1 MESVAS
7 PYVSRGY
14 RAFILGAG
22 LYDML
27 VGLSS
32 FFFYPVI
39 YVLMSAF
46 DPMLP
51 MTAPG
56 SVEMMHL
63 KMNGIFMFFAGF
75 GYIFPYLN
83 YEKFKFYIPVF
94 GIGLRAWGGAF
105 LLYTS
110 LFWATPL
117 SYGILGAI
125 DLIIALGFI
134 LFLLN
139 YRSKRIHIRN
149 F

>member
-7 PYVSRGY
+7 PYVSRGF

-22 LYDML
+22 AYDMI

-32 FFFYPVI
+32 FLLYPLV
-39 YVLMSAF
+39 YVLMSAL
-46 DPMLP
+46 DPGLP
-51 MTAPG
+51 MTPRA

-63 KMNGIFMFFAGF
+63 KMNGVFMFFAGF

-94 GIGLRAWGGAF
+94 GIGLRSWGGAF

-117 SYGILGAI
+117 TYGILGVV
-125 DLIIALGFI
+125 DLVIALVFT

-139 YRSKRIHIRN
+139 YRRKRIHIRN
-149 F
+149 Y

>member
-22 LYDML
+22 AYDMV

-32 FFFYPVI
+32 FLLYPAV
-39 YVLMSAF
+39 YVLMSAL
-46 DPMLP
+46 DAGLP
-51 MTAPG
+51 MTPHA

-63 KMNGIFMFFAGF
+63 KMNGVFMFFAGF

-94 GIGLRAWGGAF
+94 GIGLRTWGGAF

-110 LFWATPL
+110 LFWSTPL
-117 SYGILGAI
+117 TYGILGAI
-125 DLIIALGFI
+125 DLAIALSFT

-149 F
+149 Y

>member
-1 MESVAS
+1 MESMAS

-22 LYDML
+22 LYDMV

-32 FFFYPVI
+32 FLVYPVL
-39 YVLMSAF
+39 YVLMSAV
-46 DPMLP
+46 DNRLS
-51 MTAPG
+51 MTPAG

-94 GIGLRAWGGAF
+94 GIGLRTWGGGF
-105 LLYTS
+105 LLYTC

-117 SYGILGAI
+117 TYGILGAVDI
-125 DLIIALGFI
+125 AIALGFS

-139 YRSKRIHIRN
+139 YRRKRIHIRN
-149 F
+149 Y

>member
-1 MESVAS
+1 MESIAS

-14 RAFILGAG
+14 RAFILCAG
-22 LYDML
+22 IYDIL

-32 FFFYPVI
+32 FFFYPI
-39 YVLMSAF
+39 LYVLMSAF
-46 DPMLP
+46 DQGLP

-94 GIGLRAWGGAF
+94 GIGLRIWGGGF

-110 LFWATPL
+110 LFWTTPL
-117 SYGILGAI
+117 SYGILGAV
-125 DLIIALGFI
+125 DLAIALCFV

-149 F
+149 Y

>member
-32 FFFYPVI
+32 FLLYPVL
-39 YVLMSAF
+39 YVLMSAI
-46 DPMLP
+46 DPRLP
-51 MTAPG
+51 MTPPA
-56 SVEMMHL
+56 SMEMMHL

-75 GYIFPYLN
+75 GYLFPYLN

-94 GIGLRAWGGAF
+94 GIGLRTWGGAF

-117 SYGILGAI
+117 TYGILGAV
-125 DLIIALGFI
+125 DLSIALGFA
-134 LFLLN
+134 LFLLK

-149 F
+149 Y

>member
-22 LYDML
+22 AYDML
-27 VGLSS
+27 VGISS
-32 FFFYPVI
+32 FFLYPVV
-39 YVLMSAF
+39 YVLMSAL
-46 DPMLP
+46 DPGLP
-51 MTAPG
+51 MTAPA

-63 KMNGIFMFFAGF
+63 KMNGVFMFFAGF

-94 GIGLRAWGGAF
+94 GIGLRTWGGGF
-105 LLYTS
+105 LLYTG
-110 LFWATPL
+110 LFWRTPL
-117 SYGILGAI
+117 TYGVLGVI
-125 DLIIALGFI
+125 DLAIALGFVV
-134 LFLLN
+134 FLLN
-139 YRSKRIHIRN
+139 YRRKRIHIRN